1 MAKILVAPQPSYSR
15 RCLMVISEEPADRD
29 LRVDQGSQLC
39 ARAGK
44 VCAVFAREPGKSK
57 RARVVFGVGNRQ

>member
-1 MAKILVAPQPSYSR
+1 
-15 RCLMVISEEPADRD
+15 MVIPEEPADRD
-29 LRVDQGSQLC
+29 LRVGQGSQLC

-57 RARVVFGVGNRQ
+57 RARARVRRW